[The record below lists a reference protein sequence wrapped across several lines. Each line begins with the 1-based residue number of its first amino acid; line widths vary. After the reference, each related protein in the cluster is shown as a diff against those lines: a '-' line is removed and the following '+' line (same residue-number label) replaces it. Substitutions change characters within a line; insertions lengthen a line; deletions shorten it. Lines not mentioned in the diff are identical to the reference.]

1 MYYDST
7 SLLQFYVYD
16 IENKIAI
23 LTTIEKYF
31 YQITIIIFLNVSLAM
46 LITQVSHEIEK
57 LPCYGAAKV
66 NMETRTILP
75 SAELS
80 ELM

>member
-46 LITQVSHEIEK
+46 LIT
-57 LPCYGAAKV
+57 
-66 NMETRTILP
+66 
-75 SAELS
+75 
-80 ELM
+80 